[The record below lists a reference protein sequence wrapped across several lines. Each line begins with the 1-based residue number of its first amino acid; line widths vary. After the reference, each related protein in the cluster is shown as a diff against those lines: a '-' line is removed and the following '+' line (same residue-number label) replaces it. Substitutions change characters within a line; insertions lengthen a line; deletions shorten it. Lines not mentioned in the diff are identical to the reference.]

1 MTWQWSI
8 SPWSLTTIQ
17 ERIPGPNSSVFSMGF
32 SPLNIQF
39 CSLMSQN
46 WVRKLTAEEGLE
58 GRGWERVGIGKKR
71 NYCCSQTVC
80 VCWGCV
86 CHNMCKLSKKAD
98 ECSQEGATCLGGSG
112 S

>member
-8 SPWSLTTIQ
+8 STWSLATVQ
-17 ERIPGPNSSVFSMGF
+17 ERIPDPNSSVFSMDF

-46 WVRKLTAEEGLE
+46 WVGKLTAEEGLE
-58 GRGWERVGIGKKR
+58 GLEWERVGIGKKR
-71 NYCCSQTVC
+71 SYSCSQTVC
-80 VCWGCV
+80 VCWGGGHTV
-86 CHNMCKLSKKAD
+86 CKLSKKAD
-98 ECSQEGATCLGGSG
+98 ECSQEGAACLGGTG